1 MAMLPYPT
9 NTLIFNIDDRVLDE
23 PLKLALKR
31 SWTHVGDLLVRGH
44 AGEGDVPSNYLH
56 VMVKF
61 GCRPY
66 LGAGEEADANWSE
79 RMEQHVRATLRKVSA
94 NLIAFNR
101 NQRRDGKPEL
111 SLDFIEFS
119 LESGALTLELLTDSN
134 GAVPEACAT
143 VATQVRAALNR
154 GAIGEAVRVR
164 VPATASYTAQAAE
177 AAKRAAAEAAKRE
190 AAAEEEAASS
200 EEAAEEVVFTED
212 PTLLAE
218 AEAADQVEAAD
229 EGAVSPLEVAP
240 LTEEEWEAAYGT
252 PAVDFEVDYAI
263 GEAIDAEGTSR
274 TFVVATGEAVAA

>member
-1 MAMLPYPT
+1 MTMLPYPT

-31 SWTHVGDLLVRGH
+31 SWTHVGDLLVRGR
-44 AGEGDVPSNYLH
+44 AAEGEAPSNFLH

-119 LESGALTLELLTDSN
+119 FENGALTLELLTDSN

-154 GAIGEAVRVR
+154 GDIGEAVRVR
-164 VPATASYTAQAAE
+164 VPAMASYAAQAAE
-177 AAKRAAAEAAKRE
+177 AAERARAEAAERK
-190 AAAEEEAASS
+190 AAAEEEAADS

-212 PTLLAE
+212 PALLAE
-218 AEAADQVEAAD
+218 AEAQD
-229 EGAVSPLEVAP
+229 EGEAETVSPLEVAP

>member
-44 AGEGDVPSNYLH
+44 AGEGEAPSNYLH

-111 SLDFIEFS
+111 SLDYIEFS
-119 LESGALTLELLTDSN
+119 FENGALTLELLTDSN
-134 GAVPEACAT
+134 GAVPEECAV

-164 VPATASYTAQAAE
+164 VPAAASYAAQAAE
-177 AAKRAAAEAAKRE
+177 AAEQAAAEEAERK
-190 AAAEEEAASS
+190 AAAEEEAAGG

-212 PTLLAE
+212 PALLAE
-218 AEAADQVEAAD
+218 AEAQGEGAA
-229 EGAVSPLEVAP
+229 EAVSPLEVAP
-240 LTEEEWEAAYGT
+240 LTEEEWEAVYGT

-263 GEAIDAEGTSR
+263 GEAIDADGASR
-274 TFVVATGEAVAA
+274 AFVVATGEAVAA

>member
-44 AGEGDVPSNYLH
+44 AGEGDVPSNFLH

-66 LGAGEEADANWSE
+66 LGAGEEADTNWSE

-119 LESGALTLELLTDSN
+119 FENGALTLELLTDSN
-134 GAVPEACAT
+134 GAVPEDCAV

-154 GAIGEAVRVR
+154 GDIGEAVRVR
-164 VPATASYTAQAAE
+164 VPAAASYTAQAAE
-177 AAKRAAAEAAKRE
+177 AAERAAAEAAERE
-190 AAAEEEAASS
+190 AAAEEEAAGG
-200 EEAAEEVVFTED
+200 EDAAEEVVFTED
-212 PTLLAE
+212 PALLAE
-218 AEAADQVEAAD
+218 AEAQD
-229 EGAVSPLEVAP
+229 EGEAETVSPLEVAP